1 MIPLASGAHSVA
13 SVVLELL
20 GWVSAAVA
28 RVPGRVGALAA
39 ELRETA
45 AGWGLPVGEVTDLYA
60 AFPVRLALAVGAVAL
75 VCAVVAL
82 VHGLRHRPGAANP
95 EGGSGRVSGS

>member
-1 MIPLASGAHSVA
+1 MIPLATGAYSVA
-13 SVVLELL
+13 SVVIELL
-20 GWVSAAVA
+20 GWVAAVA
-28 RVPGRVGALAA
+28 SRVPGRVGVLAG

-45 AGWGLPVGEVTDLYA
+45 VEWGLPVGEVSDLYA

-82 VHGLRHRPGAANP
+82 MHGLRERQRA
-95 EGGSGRVSGS
+95 GGSTDASRVSGR